1 MNENKSYLSIIQPSF
16 FPYLGYFKIIAMSK
30 IFVFYDHVQ
39 YDKHGWRNRNKILIN
54 KKANWIT
61 LPVKISDDKKI
72 QNVKIYQ
79 PQRNFKKIFKNLSQN
94 YSKSLNFKKI
104 ILLLEEIFFYKEWE
118 SLSEFN
124 IFATKKICDLLNIT
138 TDFYKSSDFE
148 NINDKN
154 LNIIRI
160 CKKFNIDN
168 YLSGKL
174 AQNYIDTK
182 LFEKNEIRLK
192 WFEFKNE
199 NKLTFEN
206 LSIIHYLF
214 NTKNFKI

>member
-1 MNENKSYLSIIQPSF
+1 M
-16 FPYLGYFKIIAMSK
+16 
-30 IFVFYDHVQ
+30 
-39 YDKHGWRNRNKILIN
+39 
-54 KKANWIT
+54 
-61 LPVKISDDKKI
+61 
-72 QNVKIYQ
+72 
-79 PQRNFKKIFKNLSQN
+79 
-94 YSKSLNFKKI
+94 
-104 ILLLEEIFFYKEWE
+104 
-118 SLSEFN
+118 
-124 IFATKKICDLLNIT
+124 NIT
-138 TDFYKSSDFE
+138 TDFCKSSDFE

-182 LFEKNEIRLK
+182 LFEKNEIRVK